1 MSVSYMCK
9 ITVVVS
15 IQNIPGGM
23 LGILAGVKVQGET
36 LALGSWQQHEMLQLR
51 RLILINSNRVS
62 SLFEH
67 ISFILE

>member
-1 MSVSYMCK
+1 MCAK
-9 ITVVVS
+9 TEVNS
-15 IQNIPGGM
+15 NQNIPDGM
-23 LGILAGVKVQGET
+23 LGILAGVKVQVET

-62 SLFEH
+62 LFEH

>member
-1 MSVSYMCK
+1 MCAK
-9 ITVVVS
+9 TEVNS
-15 IQNIPGGM
+15 NQNIPDGM

-62 SLFEH
+62 LSEH

>member
-36 LALGSWQQHEMLQLR
+36 LALGSWQQQREMQLLR
-51 RLILINSNRVS
+51 QLIISNRV